1 MTVMVDMFFAACPRV
16 GDKDLNLHVIV
27 CVHDQPCMF
36 IAIPSGSCR
45 LRMNLLL
52 PNLRRIH
59 IHHSIKRIE
68 LHANLYRFFAY
79 NEITRTS
86 PGKIC

>member
-1 MTVMVDMFFAACPRV
+1 MVHLKGLSWVCAVMVDMVFA
-16 GDKDLNLHVIV
+16 DLNLHVIV

-36 IAIPSGSCR
+36 IAIPSGSYR

-59 IHHSIKRIE
+59 IYHSI
-68 LHANLYRFFAY
+68 
-79 NEITRTS
+79 
-86 PGKIC
+86 